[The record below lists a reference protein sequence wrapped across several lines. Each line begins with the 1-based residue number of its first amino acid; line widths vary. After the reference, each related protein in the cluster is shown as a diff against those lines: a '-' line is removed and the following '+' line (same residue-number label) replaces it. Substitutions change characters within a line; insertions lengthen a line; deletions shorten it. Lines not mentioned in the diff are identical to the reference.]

1 MRVRL
6 SALCRSGAG
15 FSLVEL
21 LLALA
26 IGCGLTGVLLQ
37 ALVGEGANSQ
47 RLGRLLRER
56 AVAQRTLELVRG
68 DLLQAGGL
76 ADPAVLAPAC
86 NLAGRMVV
94 LHLAPAPGNPDA
106 GPITYSLGKSADPIW
121 RGRVL
126 MRCGPAYGLHGELGS
141 GAAQNRV
148 VLDAL
153 AATEG
158 FRAQPDGAG
167 LVRLELHQ
175 AWSDG
180 GTLRT
185 QLTSP
190 LGVVPAVLDAE
201 AALTL
206 R

>member
-1 MRVRL
+1 
-6 SALCRSGAG
+6 
-15 FSLVEL
+15 LVEL

-86 NLAGRMVV
+86 NLAGRTVV
-94 LHLAPAPGNPDA
+94 LHLAPAPGHPDA
-106 GPITYSLGKSADPIW
+106 GPITYSVGKPADPIW

-148 VLDAL
+148 VHDAL

-158 FRAQPDGAG
+158 FRVQPDGAG
-167 LVRLELHQ
+167 LVRLELQQ
-175 AWSDG
+175 AWSG
-180 GTLRT
+180 GGRLRT

-190 LGVVPAVLDAE
+190 VGVVLI
-201 AALTL
+201 ALNTSSAL
-206 R
+206 EE

>member
-1 MRVRL
+1 V
-6 SALCRSGAG
+6 SGSRG

-26 IGCGLTGVLLQ
+26 IGCGLSGVLLQ
-37 ALVGEGANSQ
+37 ALVAEGQNGQ
-47 RLGRLLRER
+47 RFGRLLRER

-68 DLLQAGGL
+68 DLHQSGGL
-76 ADPAVLAPAC
+76 ADPLVVKPAC
-86 NLAGRMVV
+86 NLAGRTVV
-94 LHLAPAPGNPDA
+94 LHLAPASGDPTA
-106 GPITYSLGKSADPIW
+106 VPITYSLGKPAEPIW

-153 AATEG
+153 AVSEG

-167 LVRLELHQ
+167 LLRLELQ
-175 AWSDG
+175 QVWRDG
-180 GTLRT
+180 GRLHS
-185 QLTSP
+185 QLPVS
-190 LGVVPAVLDAE
+190 LAAHPADS
-201 AALTL
+201 ALAD
-206 R
+206 